1 MHTAQAETDE
11 EIETE
16 IDALDTATE
25 SDAPNGA
32 EGDGNREEP
41 APEPAPIVSFDEDSP
56 PQESSTEKAPEW
68 VANLRRE
75 NREKDRKIRELEAR
89 EKAREST
96 NKEAPT
102 LGPKPTLDDPDVEFD
117 EEKYAAKMER
127 WIEQKRQRDTLEQQR
142 KAEALNAE
150 KSWREKLETYG
161 KERASIK
168 GEDFEESEFAVQKT
182 LSQDQQSI
190 IIHAVSNPARMVL
203 ALGKSPKKLAELA
216 SITDP
221 VRFAVEIGKLESK
234 MGTTASTRTPPP
246 PERMVSGSTAT
257 RATSDAKL
265 EKLREEAARTGNF
278 TKVNDYKRSLK
289 K

>member
-1 MHTAQAETDE
+1 MHTTQAETDE

-16 IDALDTATE
+16 IDE
-25 SDAPNGA
+25 SDVPNGA
-32 EGDGNREEP
+32 EGDGNGEEP
-41 APEPAPIVSFDEDSP
+41 TPEPAPIVSFDEDSP
-56 PQESSTEKAPEW
+56 PQPS
-68 VANLRRE
+68 ANDKDNETIREMRRTI
-75 NREKDRKIRELEAR
+75 REQGRKLRELEKSSAPT
-89 EKAREST
+89 S
-96 NKEAPT
+96 EAPT

-127 WIEQKRQRDTLEQQR
+127 WIEQRRQRDTLEQQR

-150 KSWREKLETYG
+150 KSWKEKLETYG

-182 LSQDQQSI
+182 LNQDQQSI

-234 MGTTASTRTPPP
+234 MGATASTRTPPP